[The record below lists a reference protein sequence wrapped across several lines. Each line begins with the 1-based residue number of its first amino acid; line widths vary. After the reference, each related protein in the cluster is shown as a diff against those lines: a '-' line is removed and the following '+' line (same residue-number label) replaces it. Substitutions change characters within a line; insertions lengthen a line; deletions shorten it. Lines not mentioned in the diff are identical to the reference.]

1 MCAALLFQW
10 CLLVADLCSVFTLA
24 GLNNVMD
31 VYLTVVVIMNTKDNF
46 VIITNHDDVIFPV
59 SVWHTASVSSFNS
72 FENYYFLKK
81 HFFTPSPIALNLISV
96 CVCVHTHCSDV
107 CVCVCLCL

>member
-10 CLLVADLCSVFTLA
+10 CLLVADLCTVFTLA

-46 VIITNHDDVIFPV
+46 VIIT
-59 SVWHTASVSSFNS
+59 
-72 FENYYFLKK
+72 
-81 HFFTPSPIALNLISV
+81 LIMMM
-96 CVCVHTHCSDV
+96 
-107 CVCVCLCL
+107 